1 MLRVIS
7 FLLLSCVLL
16 KKINNEMEDEI
27 VVLNK

>member
-1 MLRVIS
+1 LLRVIS